1 MSKPF
6 KSWVRLAIV
15 VSLSIFTPFNSAFAG
30 RWMERWMHRPNCKSV
45 PVCEVETA
53 AVSIDACSTCG
64 EVGISQTSSSP
75 CCACVPDAPAVA
87 PDKSVPWTGIEPATP
102 VEPATPAEEPSN
114 AKPDAKPAVDPKMK
128 SEAAAAPSAPVAPV
142 PIIPSD
148 ASKGDDS
155 KGDDSKGEDG
165 KGEDGKGEDEP
176 EADETKPREVD
187 EKPASSEPE
196 PMADDGDPD
205 PAPSETE
212 VVEPAVADQPEMEE
226 PEGKDSD
233 AKDLV
238 EPEPSLDDLF
248 GAPKAAAPDS
258 KKPSAKAL
266 KDSDTEDAAKNTEEP
281 AKKIEES
288 IDDLF
293 GKPVNFGP
301 STDRVSPP
309 APRPS
314 DAGNASN
321 SSTVKPTGESG
332 KPTGVTGKPAG
343 VSTPESK
350 VRNEGAEKNGGQ
362 FRLNEEEPK
371 KGKGAGIEDEL
382 DRIFRSKTF
391 VPPTKFQGAE
401 FRNWTD
407 NTGAYSIQARVAV
420 IFGDK
425 VRLLKENGKYT
436 TVPME
441 RLSDFDRSYV
451 QWVAESLTYR
461 ASKIVRNNNAD
472 EISPEMAR

>member
-1 MSKPF
+1 
-6 KSWVRLAIV
+6 
-15 VSLSIFTPFNSAFAG
+15 
-30 RWMERWMHRPNCKSV
+30 
-45 PVCEVETA
+45 
-53 AVSIDACSTCG
+53 
-64 EVGISQTSSSP
+64 
-75 CCACVPDAPAVA
+75 
-87 PDKSVPWTGIEPATP
+87 
-102 VEPATPAEEPSN
+102 
-114 AKPDAKPAVDPKMK
+114 
-128 SEAAAAPSAPVAPV
+128 
-142 PIIPSD
+142 
-148 ASKGDDS
+148 
-155 KGDDSKGEDG
+155 
-165 KGEDGKGEDEP
+165 
-176 EADETKPREVD
+176 
-187 EKPASSEPE
+187 
-196 PMADDGDPD
+196 
-205 PAPSETE
+205 
-212 VVEPAVADQPEMEE
+212 
-226 PEGKDSD
+226 
-233 AKDLV
+233 
-238 EPEPSLDDLF
+238 
-248 GAPKAAAPDS
+248 
-258 KKPSAKAL
+258 
-266 KDSDTEDAAKNTEEP
+266 
-281 AKKIEES
+281 
-288 IDDLF
+288 
-293 GKPVNFGP
+293 VNFGP
-301 STDRVSPP
+301 SIDRLSPP

-321 SSTVKPTGESG
+321 SSTG
-332 KPTGVTGKPAG
+332 KPAGVTGKPAG